1 MFTYWQGR
9 TSLSISRIFLT
20 KKITKGEKYHEIMFQ
35 KKNADKKKSEFH
47 DFFETFFWY
56 LFQHAGRNST
66 NCWYWIHGTTTI
78 KPLEF
83 YSKLPFEWLGPFTPQ
98 LMKLIK
104 FESPEA
110 TGSPMGTN
118 VISKLLLL
126 WFSVHGTVF
135 VNHWKCR
142 NWVCF
147 IKNDLSGNTV
157 WPQTS
162 GFQKLDK
169 IDYFWLFK

>member
-1 MFTYWQGR
+1 MKVCLHTDKGVQVFQFHEFFWQ
-9 TSLSISRIFLT
+9 
-20 KKITKGEKYHEIMFQ
+20 KKITKGEKYHEIMFHKKRGQ
-35 KKNADKKKSEFH
+35 KKKNLNFTIFSRL
-47 DFFETFFWY
+47 FFWY

-104 FESPEA
+104 FESPDA
-110 TGSPMGTN
+110 IANPMGTN

-126 WFSVHGTVF
+126 WFF
-135 VNHWKCR
+135 CIIQ
-142 NWVCF
+142 C
-147 IKNDLSGNTV
+147 L
-157 WPQTS
+157 
-162 GFQKLDK
+162 K
-169 IDYFWLFK
+169 ITQNVAFEIFKFGIFHQFLHY